1 MQISFNKL
9 TDSLRRASVGRPQ
22 LDADEGGR
30 ADDVAQD
37 DDDRQF
43 DRFDLG
49 PRDALDG
56 AWSRGKGWSPPLGLV
71 SSWESGI

>member
-1 MQISFNKL
+1 MYAVFNVIL
-9 TDSLRRASVGRPQ
+9 GRKEAGQ
-22 LDADEGGR
+22 
-30 ADDVAQD
+30 DDVAQD

-56 AWSRGKGWSPPLGLV
+56 A
-71 SSWESGI
+71 

>member
-43 DRFDLG
+43 DRFNLG

-56 AWSRGKGWSPPLGLV
+56 A
-71 SSWESGI
+71 